1 MRKKVAIFL
10 LLLILLCIPAAAHS
24 GGTDEN
30 GGHIDHST
38 GEYHYH
44 HGYPAHQHDGGVC
57 PYNFVDKSG
66 STSGSSGSGKGGGSA
81 VKAPPPKKQS
91 KDEPSGIVA
100 ALAVLGI
107 AFVFSS
113 LPTIGLATVIE
124 RNFVAPRKVKVM
136 LTAVSFELVTAVWIL
151 IIAPELL
158 YREATIGLAIT
169 VLLIASIKAALSDD
183 EM

>member
-57 PYNFVDKSG
+57 PYNFADKSG
-66 STSGSSGSGKGGGSA
+66 STSGSSGKSSGSA
-81 VKAPPPKKQS
+81 VRAPAVQKQS
-91 KDEPSGIVA
+91 KDELSGIEA

-113 LPTIGLATVIE
+113 LPTIGLATIIE
-124 RNFVAPRKVKVM
+124 RNFTAPRKVKVM
-136 LTAVSFELVTAVWIL
+136 LTAVSFELVTAVGIL
-151 IIAPELL
+151 IIAPDLL
-158 YREATIGLAIT
+158 YREVTTGLAIT
-169 VLLIASIKAALSDD
+169 VLLIAAIKAALSDD

>member
-1 MRKKVAIFL
+1 MRKKAVIFL
-10 LLLILLCIPAAAHS
+10 LLLILLCIPTAAHS

-57 PYNFVDKSG
+57 PYSFADKS
-66 STSGSSGSGKGGGSA
+66 STTSGSGSKSGGSA
-81 VKAPPPKKQS
+81 VKAPAIQKQS
-91 KDEPSGIVA
+91 KEDLSGIEA
-100 ALAVLGI
+100 ALAIFGI

-113 LPTIGLATVIE
+113 LPTIGLATIIE
-124 RNFVAPRKVKVM
+124 RNFTAPRKVKVM
-136 LTAVSFELVTAVWIL
+136 LTAVSFELVTSIGIL
-151 IIAPELL
+151 ILAPDLL
-158 YREATIGLAIT
+158 YREVTTGLAIM
-169 VLLIASIKAALSDD
+169 VLLVAAIKAALSDD